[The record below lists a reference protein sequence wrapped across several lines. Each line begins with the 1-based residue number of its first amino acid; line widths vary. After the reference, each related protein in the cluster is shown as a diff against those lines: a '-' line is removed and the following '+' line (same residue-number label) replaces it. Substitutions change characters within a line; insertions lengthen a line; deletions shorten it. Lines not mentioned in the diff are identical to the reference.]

1 MVDVTDVPTALPK
14 LNRPETLELVVVIL
28 VPLAVV
34 NVKAP
39 PKLVRADTYKLVVVA
54 LATVVLAKT
63 VLVVKV
69 IAPLENCINGVPVT
83 AVALM

>member
-1 MVDVTDVPTALPK
+1 M
-14 LNRPETLELVVVIL
+14 E

-39 PKLVRADTYKLVVVA
+39 PKLVRAETYKLVVVA
-54 LATVVLAKT
+54 LAIEVLAST

-69 IAPLENCINGVPVT
+69 IAPLENCMSGVPVT
-83 AVALM
+83 AVLFR